1 MSPRASPAFLL
12 SSWVAL
18 LPVFLFPNSIIEV
31 SFPHYIIYLFMMD
44 KSVAFSVFTELCN
57 ITIVNLRTFSSP
69 PKRNSVRIRCH
80 SLFFFAL
87 PNP

>member
-1 MSPRASPAFLL
+1 MHPRASPAFLL

-18 LPVFLFPNSIIEV
+18 LPVFLFPNGVIEV

-57 ITIVNLRTFSSP
+57 IMMSLSP
-69 PKRNSVRIRCH
+69 LERNIG
-80 SLFFFAL
+80 FWTQA
-87 PNP
+87 